1 MHGGSLPKHTASNL
15 EEVRLAYWMMHLENV
30 YRSGSLDKE
39 LQEELRK
46 IPAMAIRLQE
56 LDNQS
61 AEGSSRAQRA
71 AKRPE
76 ELASWT
82 GEHGGS
88 LPKYGTA
95 DPVKVSLTVWVNN
108 VGAKFRSGTLALEL

>member
-1 MHGGSLPKHTASNL
+1 
-15 EEVRLAYWMMHLENV
+15 MMHLENV
-30 YRSGSLDKE
+30 YRSGSLDME

-56 LDNQS
+56 LDNLS
-61 AEGSSRAQRA
+61 AGATSRTQRA
-71 AKRPE
+71 AKRLE
-76 ELASWT
+76 ELVSWT

-95 DPVKVSLTVWVNN
+95 DPVEGSLAVWVNN
-108 VGAKFRSGTLALEL
+108 VGAKYRSGTLGPKQRERLTKIPAMEIRLQD